1 MLAFLILLL
10 AAIFNNP
17 RIGLFMSIH
26 SSFSIVPLSNY
37 LPPLP
42 FPAGLLVDFFLL
54 VTLVATLLKIKQED
68 WLKVSRGVLLFIS
81 VWFLLTALQ
90 IFNPEARSAEAWLY
104 AIRSTSFQ
112 MFITIILALLLL
124 RSPKDLQSVLF
135 IFLLWSVPAALNGI
149 RQLHIGLTDAE
160 NAWLAAGAARTHVLF
175 GKLRV
180 FSYFTDAGTFGAAQA
195 MAVVIAGIL
204 ALNAEG
210 FRKKLIYGLVAVLC
224 FYGMAISGTRGAL
237 FVIFAG
243 FGTYFLLCGK
253 VKVLISG
260 LIVGIVF
267 FGFLKFTSIGNT
279 NYQIYRMR
287 SALNPED
294 ASFQVRVNNQRILAE
309 YMGSRPFGA
318 GVGSIGFWG
327 KRFTPN
333 TFLGEMPTD
342 NWYVRIWVET
352 GWTGLTFY
360 LSMLLYLLVAGFRRI
375 FSLKDKIIRYK
386 SAALYCA
393 IAGLAVASYG
403 NELWGTFPIAPFN
416 YIALALA
423 FNGELLVAQK
433 PSAVKPSR

>member
-1 MLAFLILLL
+1 MLQKEGGHEIIRKENLISGLFARLSGPLVTGLLSVLAAALIALAIENGGLVAAVGFLCLPFLILLL

-26 SSFSIVPLSNY
+26 SSFAIVPLSNY

-279 NYQIYRMR
+279 NYQIYRMK
-287 SALNPED
+287 
-294 ASFQVRVNNQRILAE
+294 
-309 YMGSRPFGA
+309 RPQPRGRLFPGP
-318 GVGSIGFWG
+318 G
-327 KRFTPN
+327 K
-333 TFLGEMPTD
+333 
-342 NWYVRIWVET
+342 
-352 GWTGLTFY
+352 
-360 LSMLLYLLVAGFRRI
+360 
-375 FSLKDKIIRYK
+375 
-386 SAALYCA
+386 
-393 IAGLAVASYG
+393 
-403 NELWGTFPIAPFN
+403 
-416 YIALALA
+416 
-423 FNGELLVAQK
+423 
-433 PSAVKPSR
+433 